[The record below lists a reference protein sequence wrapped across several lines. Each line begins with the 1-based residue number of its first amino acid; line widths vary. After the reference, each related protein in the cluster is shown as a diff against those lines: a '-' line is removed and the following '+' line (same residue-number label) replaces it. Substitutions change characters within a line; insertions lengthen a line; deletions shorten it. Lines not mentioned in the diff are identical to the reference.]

1 MDRIIGVVTGLATV
15 CLALSIFAS
24 HIQEWIASFFST
36 RSVQLED
43 SIRQMLV
50 DPDLTRAFFQHPLI
64 VSLAKA
70 RPQKTKSGSGTKV
83 CLPTYIPSDIFRKVL
98 QSLLTQ
104 QFAPKATIFTD
115 VLQQMPDMSLART
128 LGAVTLGATDEKVIA
143 ASIESWYN
151 DTMDRL
157 SGLYKRKTQLSLFV
171 VGFVMAVILNAN
183 LIHVTK
189 VLWNTPAARDQANV
203 VALAYAHD
211 PACANKPTPDQCGP
225 SSWKDLQAQLSAL
238 PVGWSQA
245 DADAWNRLT
254 LRHPQKHQL
263 VTMSIFLLGWLATG
277 FAVSLGSPFWF
288 DLLNQFV
295 NLRMTGPK
303 PDTGTRAP
311 TQAPTS

>member
-1 MDRIIGVVTGLATV
+1 MDRIIGVITGLATV

-24 HIQEWIASFFST
+24 HFQEWIASFFSK

-43 SIRQMLV
+43 SIRQTLV

-64 VSLAKA
+64 VSLAKT
-70 RPQKTKSGSGTKV
+70 RPQKTKSGSSTKV

-104 QFAPKATIFTD
+104 RFAPRATIFTD

-128 LGAVTLGATDEKVIA
+128 LGAVTLGATDEKAIA

-183 LIHVTK
+183 LIHVTT

-211 PACANKPTPDQCGP
+211 PACANEPTPDQCGP
-225 SSWKDLQAQLSAL
+225 SSWKALQAQLSAL
-238 PVGWSQA
+238 PLGWSEA

-254 LRHPQKHQL
+254 LRHPQTHQL
-263 VTMSIFLLGWLATG
+263 VTMAIFLLGWLATG

-303 PDTGTRAP
+303 PNT
-311 TQAPTS
+311 